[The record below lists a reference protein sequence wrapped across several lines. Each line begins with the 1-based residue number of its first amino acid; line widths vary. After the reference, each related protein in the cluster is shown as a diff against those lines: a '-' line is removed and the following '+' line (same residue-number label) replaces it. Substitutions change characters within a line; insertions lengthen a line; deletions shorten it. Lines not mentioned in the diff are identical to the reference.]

1 MKKEVKRIV
10 DDSQVDGED
19 VAISSI
25 SIPAVIY
32 MYVYFLK
39 VTGQN
44 WRGEVQ
50 CIYLFFFFLSKSLFI
65 YLFILKLSSGMQT
78 AYAKYYNS
86 VTNFPENT
94 EGVSLGKKIDKIV
107 QAKPIPAAS
116 RTLPVYSMQDSESI
130 HLIQNWSLQTKTEID
145 IKIQES

>member
-25 SIPAVIY
+25 SIPAVTY

-44 WRGEVQ
+44 
-50 CIYLFFFFLSKSLFI
+50 
-65 YLFILKLSSGMQT
+65 
-78 AYAKYYNS
+78 
-86 VTNFPENT
+86 
-94 EGVSLGKKIDKIV
+94 
-107 QAKPIPAAS
+107 
-116 RTLPVYSMQDSESI
+116 
-130 HLIQNWSLQTKTEID
+130 
-145 IKIQES
+145 